1 LDAPGFKI
9 AQAIE
14 EILLKA
20 SHGVIPELPDLSG
33 YPISPNELR
42 SELET
47 LAALKTSPAHTRDIA
62 SVAVQIKAILAQYIP
77 VDETVVYH
85 TRE

>member
-1 LDAPGFKI
+1 MFLDSRSSRRSRKS
-9 AQAIE
+9 
-14 EILLKA
+14 

-47 LAALKTSPAHTRDIA
+47 MAALKTSPAHIRDIA
-62 SVAVQIKAILAQYIP
+62 SVVVQMKAIFAQYIP

-85 TRE
+85 THE